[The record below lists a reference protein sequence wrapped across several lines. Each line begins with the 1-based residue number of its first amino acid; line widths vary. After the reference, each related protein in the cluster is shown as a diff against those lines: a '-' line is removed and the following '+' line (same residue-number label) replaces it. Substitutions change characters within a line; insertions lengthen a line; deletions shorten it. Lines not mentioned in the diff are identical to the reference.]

1 MNWLD
6 ILLPGLAGA
15 TEPGQMSLDLGKY
28 DAGKGLVPQEYLTRG
43 KQVFKTQPTLN
54 RALGKFAMGQ
64 GFLSKAA
71 QMGKGVDAAKIGGRA
86 VPLFIA
92 LDAATELADE
102 SDPFQKNLAEGL
114 GKAGGTWGGAAG
126 GAKVG
131 ALLSGGTPAA
141 AVTVP
146 VGAILGAILMSDV
159 GKELAGGAYKAVN
172 PRGELEYAK
181 RQIQKQA
188 EIQKEIDSVN
198 REIARDRARDQQR
211 LAFETAILN
220 AAMGR

>member
-6 ILLPGLAGA
+6 KLLPGLAGA
-15 TEPGQMSLDLGKY
+15 TEPGQLSLDLGKY
-28 DAGKGLVPQEYLTRG
+28 DAGKGLVPRDYLTTSG
-43 KQVFKTQPTLN
+43 KVFKPPSTAN
-54 RALGKFAMGQ
+54 RLLGKMAMGDKALG
-64 GFLSKAA
+64 LLRDSKTVA
-71 QMGKGVDAAKIGGRA
+71 GRA

-92 LDAATELADE
+92 LDAATELTDE
-102 SDPFQKNLAEGL
+102 SDPFQKNLAEGF
-114 GKAGGTWGGAAG
+114 GKAGGTVGGFYTGAAI
-126 GAKVG
+126 
-131 ALLSGGTPAA
+131 GTPLG
-141 AVTVP
+141 P
-146 VGAILGAILMSDV
+146 VGQGIGGILGAILMSDI
-159 GKELAGGAYKAVN
+159 GKQLAGGAYKVVN
-172 PRGELEYAK
+172 PRGELEHAK

>member
-6 ILLPGLAGA
+6 KLLPGLAGA

-28 DAGKGLVPQEYLTRG
+28 DAGKGLIPRNYLTTSG
-43 KQVFKTQPTLN
+43 KVFKPPSTAN
-54 RALGKFAMGQ
+54 RLLGKMAMGDKAV
-64 GFLSKAA
+64 GLLKNSSKVA
-71 QMGKGVDAAKIGGRA
+71 GRA

-114 GKAGGTWGGAAG
+114 GEAGGTLGGFYTGAA
-126 GAKVG
+126 
-131 ALLSGGTPAA
+131 LGTPLG
-141 AVTVP
+141 P
-146 VGAILGAILMSDV
+146 VGSGIGGILGAILMSDI
-159 GKELAGGAYKAVN
+159 GKQLAGGAYKVVN
-172 PRGELEYAK
+172 PRGELEHAK

-198 REIARDRARDQQR
+198 RELARDRARDQQR

>member
-6 ILLPGLAGA
+6 KLLPGLAGA

-28 DAGKGLVPQEYLTRG
+28 DAGKGLVPRDYLTTSG
-43 KQVFKTQPTLN
+43 KVYKPPSTLN
-54 RALGKFAMGQ
+54 RALGKMAMGD
-64 GFLSKAA
+64 KAL
-71 QMGKGVDAAKIGGRA
+71 KLIKDTKTVGGRA
-86 VPLFIA
+86 APLLIA

-114 GKAGGTWGGAAG
+114 GKAGGSLGGFYTGAA
-126 GAKVG
+126 
-131 ALLSGGTPAA
+131 LGTPLG
-141 AVTVP
+141 P
-146 VGAILGAILMSDV
+146 VGQGIGGILGAILMSDI
-159 GKELAGGAYKAVN
+159 GKQLAGGAYRAVN

-181 RQIQKQA
+181 KQIQKQA

>member
-1 MNWLD
+1 MSWLD
-6 ILLPGLAGA
+6 KLLPGLAGA

-54 RALGKFAMGQ
+54 RTLGKFAMGD
-64 GFLSKAA
+64 KAVGLLKNS
-71 QMGKGVDAAKIGGRA
+71 GKVAGRA

-114 GKAGGTWGGAAG
+114 GKAGGTWGGLAG
-126 GAKVG
+126 GAALGAPLGPVG
-131 ALLSGGTPAA
+131 SG
-141 AVTVP
+141 
-146 VGAILGAILMSDV
+146 VGAILGAILMSDI
-159 GKELAGGAYKAVN
+159 GKQLAGGAYKVVN